1 MSKTFDQL
9 PPKKQKYV
17 KARAEGMSKKAAAL
31 KAGYSQSMA
40 SSVSHAIETQDVR
53 TAFAELIQRKISAE
67 KIADR
72 IDAGLDA
79 IETKFFQ
86 KDGEV
91 VERVDVIAWSERRLY
106 AALAAEFGGYFI
118 PPRRVEAEIGGMKGK
133 PIAHAIF
140 FGSGE

>member
-1 MSKTFDQL
+1 MKTFDKLSPRQ
-9 PPKKQKYV
+9 QKYV
-17 KARAEGMSKKAAAL
+17 KARAGGMTKKDAAL
-31 KAGYSQSMA
+31 KAGYALSTSLR
-40 SSVSHAIETQDVR
+40 VTGNIERPDVR
-53 TAFAELIQRKISAE
+53 AAFAEIIQSKIPPE

-79 IETKFFQ
+79 METKFFQ
-86 KDGEV
+86 SEGNVVETREV
-91 VERVDVIAWSERRLY
+91 VAWSERRQY

-140 FGSGE
+140 FGGGE